1 MASDER
7 EWWEVKQKLEEKRE
21 KKKKSLVS
29 DMNGEIYLKGTLS
42 FALAHTQACY
52 KDSEPFTLFT
62 YRGFLFK
69 FQWPKNGNKQGEA
82 VNQSI
87 TQSINLR
94 YKQNTNTKLYCHFDE

>member
-1 MASDER
+1 MRSEAEIRRKER
-7 EWWEVKQKLEEKRE
+7 
-21 KKKKSLVS
+21 KKKKKLS
-29 DMNGEIYLKGTLS
+29 MNGEIYLKGTLS

>member
-1 MASDER
+1 
-7 EWWEVKQKLEEKRE
+7 
-21 KKKKSLVS
+21 
-29 DMNGEIYLKGTLS
+29 MNGEIYLKGTLS

-69 FQWPKNGNKQGEA
+69 FQWPKNENKQGEA

-87 TQSINLR
+87 TQSISGTSKILTPSSTVILMNKITEHALSV
-94 YKQNTNTKLYCHFDE
+94 YPYTFLLH